1 MSQTLIKNAFII
13 TMNKQ
18 RDIFPNGSVLIE
30 GDRIIQIGEVDEKLL
45 EKSVEVIDVGGKI
58 ILPGLINTHV
68 HTSQQLA
75 RGIADDVDLLTWLQ
89 KRIWPYESS
98 LDYEQSYISSLA
110 CCIELI
116 KTGVTTFLEAGGQFV
131 DAMAEAVK
139 LSGLRAC
146 LTASIMDCGEG
157 LPGSWNKNYKELISF
172 QEELFKKYNNTCDG
186 RIRVWFG
193 LRTIFNN
200 SDELLRE
207 TKRIADLYKTG
218 IHMHVAEIAE
228 EIEFVKKKT
237 GHHGTIDH
245 LNHLGILGPNF
256 LSVHSVWLTNEEINI
271 IKEKDVK
278 VAHCPGAAMKVVL
291 GFAKVNEMMEKNVCV
306 SIGTDGAP
314 SNNRMDIFRDMY
326 LAAVIHKG
334 KSLNPQI
341 LKAQQILEMVTV
353 NAAKCSL
360 MEDEIGSLEVN
371 KKADLIIVN
380 CDYISSL
387 PCYNVVNNLVYCM
400 GSENVDSTMCNGK
413 WLMRNKALIS
423 VDEKTLIQKIK
434 EASLKIKQRICLE

>member
-1 MSQTLIKNAFII
+1 MSQTLIKNGYII

-30 GDRIIQIGEVDEKLL
+30 GDRIIEIGDIDENLL
-45 EKSVEVIDVGGKI
+45 NKSIEVIDACGKI

-110 CCIELI
+110 CCMELI

-131 DAMAEAVK
+131 DAMVEAVK
-139 LSGLRAC
+139 LTGLRAC

-157 LPGSWNKNYKELISF
+157 LPSCWNKNYKEQISF
-172 QEELFKKYNNTCDG
+172 QEELFKKYNNTCEG
-186 RIRVWFG
+186 RIRIWFG

-200 SDELLRE
+200 SDELLKE
-207 TKRIADLYKTG
+207 TKKMADFYQTG
-218 IHMHVAEIAE
+218 IHMHVAEIEE
-228 EIEFVKKKT
+228 EIKFVKKKT
-237 GHHGTIDH
+237 GHLGTVDH
-245 LNHLGILGPNF
+245 LNCLGILGPNF
-256 LSVHSVWLTNEEINI
+256 LSVHSVWLTNEEIEI
-271 IKEKDVK
+271 LKEKDVK
-278 VAHCPGAAMKVVL
+278 VSHCPGAAMKVVL
-291 GFAKVNEMMEKNVCV
+291 GFSKVNEMLEKNVCV

-334 KSLNPQI
+334 KSLNPQA
-341 LKAQQILEMVTV
+341 LRAQQILEMVTV
-353 NAAKCSL
+353 NAARCSL
-360 MEDEIGSLEVN
+360 MEEEIGSLEIN

-380 CDYISSL
+380 SDYIGSL
-387 PCYNVVNNLVYCM
+387 PCYNAVNNLVYCM
-400 GSENVDSTMCNGK
+400 SSENVESTMCNGK
-413 WLMRNKALIS
+413 WLMRNK
-423 VDEKTLIQKIK
+423 VVTCFDEKTLIKTIK
-434 EASLKIKQRICLE
+434 ETSLKIKQKICLE